1 MRKISIIGAGPA
13 GCITA
18 FALVRAGFDVTL
30 YSDRT
35 PEDWL
40 HRSKP
45 TGSAYLYD
53 EVIDIERALDMDHW
67 SATSFRGQGFLL
79 DSLKEVGGERTVV
92 KGRTEYGRSGA
103 AIDQRMRV
111 SRWLSDFEGIGGTLV
126 IESVDLDALDRIAG
140 TSDLTILAAGKADL
154 ANVIGT
160 DPARSPFT
168 APQRNLAMAVVKSK
182 SGRHASEW
190 FADRVPYVPTKFNQ
204 FLDIGEYFW
213 VPYEHKT
220 EGASFALLLEARPGK
235 AMDRFADARS
245 GADVVRIGSDIVRE
259 TAPWEADIADDMMY
273 VESDDNA
280 WLTGRFTPVVRNA
293 FGVTPSGGR
302 VIPVGDTAITFDPV
316 CGQGGNFA
324 NRSAGFV
331 ASVLIARGERSYD
344 DQWLTQLNTDLW
356 NNYGRVQ
363 WTFNNLFLEAL
374 PVAGQRVVSAA
385 AENVDAGDAMFNGFP
400 KADRVLPLLTSDE
413 LSRGFA
419 DTYAETTVVASP
431 KDLAPSLVGGHS

>member
-18 FALVRAGFDVTL
+18 FGLVRAGFDVTL

-40 HRSKP
+40 YRSRP

-53 EVIDIERALDMDHW
+53 EVIDIERAFGMDHW

-79 DSLKEVGGERTVV
+79 DSLAEVGGERNVV

-111 SRWLSDFEGIGGTLV
+111 SHWLSEFESIGGTLV
-126 IESVDLDALDRIAG
+126 IESVDLNGLDRIAAA
-140 TSDLTILAAGKADL
+140 SELTILAAGKAEL
-154 ANVIGT
+154 ANVIGA
-160 DPARSPFT
+160 DPRRSHFT
-168 APQRNLAMAVVKSK
+168 SPQRNLAMAVVKSR
-182 SGRHASEW
+182 SGKHASEW

-204 FLDIGEYFW
+204 YLDSGEYFW

-235 AMDRFADARS
+235 SMDRFGDATS
-245 GADVVRIGSDIVRE
+245 GEDVVRIGSEIVRE
-259 TAPWEADIADDMMY
+259 TAPWEADIADDMMF
-273 VESDDNA
+273 VEDDPNA
-280 WLTGRFTPVVRNA
+280 WLTGRFTPTVRNA
-293 FGVTPSGGR
+293 FGVLPSGGR

-324 NRSAGFV
+324 NRSAGFI
-331 ASVLIARGERSYD
+331 ANVLIARGEQSYD
-344 DQWLTQLNTDLW
+344 DEWLTQINTDLW
-356 NNYGRVQ
+356 NNYGRAQ

-374 PVAGQRVVSAA
+374 PEAGQRVMTAA
-385 AENVDAGDAMFNGFP
+385 ARNVDAGDAMFNGFP
-400 KADRVLPLLTSDE
+400 KADRVLPLITGDE
-413 LSRGFA
+413 FSEEFA
-419 DTYAETTVVASP
+419 ARYSETTVVPST
-431 KDLAPSLVGGHS
+431 KDLAVSAVN